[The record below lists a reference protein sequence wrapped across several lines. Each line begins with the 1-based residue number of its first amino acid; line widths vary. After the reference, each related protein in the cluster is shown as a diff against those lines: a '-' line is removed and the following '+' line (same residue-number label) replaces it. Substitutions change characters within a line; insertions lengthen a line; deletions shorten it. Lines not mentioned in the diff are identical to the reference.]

1 MIISV
6 EELKQFINTDKA
18 DSVLELK
25 LQALEQQIRKHTNN
39 RFHLKPY
46 VRIKADVV
54 AGIFVTDDVLP
65 FRVGDTIQVSIGDN
79 ATDCGIY
86 TITEIDG
93 QTFTVKE
100 DIPDMAQVTVNK
112 VFYGTDVK
120 MGVIKIMEWDLK
132 NGHKVGVQSETL
144 SRHSVTYFN
153 MDGDNSLMGY
163 PKSLLGFLK
172 PYMKARF

>member
-6 EELKQFINTDKA
+6 EELKQFITTDKA
-18 DSVLELK
+18 DQVLEMK
-25 LQALEQQIRKHTNN
+25 LQALEQLIRKYTNN
-39 RFHLKPY
+39 RFHQKPY

-65 FRVGDTIQVSIGDN
+65 FKVGDTVQVSQGAD

-86 TITEIDG
+86 TVAEIDG

-100 DIPDMAQVTVNK
+100 DVPDMAQVTVNK
-112 VFYGTDVK
+112 VSYGIDVK
-120 MGVIKIMEWDLK
+120 MGVINLMEWDLNNRK
-132 NGHKVGVQSETL
+132 KFGIQSESI

>member
-6 EELKQFINTDKA
+6 EKLKQYITTDKA
-18 DSVLELK
+18 DLVLEVR
-25 LQALEQQIRKHTNN
+25 LQALEQMIRKYTNN
-39 RFHLKPY
+39 RFHQKPY
-46 VRIKADVV
+46 VRIKANVI
-54 AGIFVTDDVLP
+54 AGNFVTDDVIP
-65 FRVGDTIQVSIGDN
+65 FKVDDTIQVSIGED

-86 TITEIDG
+86 TIAKIDG

-112 VFYGTDVK
+112 VSYGDDVK
-120 MGVIKIMEWDLK
+120 MGVINLMEWDL
-132 NGHKVGVQSETL
+132 NTRHKVGVQSETI

-172 PYMKARF
+172 PYMKVRF

>member
-6 EELKQFINTDKA
+6 EELKQFITTDKA
-18 DSVLELK
+18 DSVLEMK
-25 LQALEQQIRKHTNN
+25 LQALEQSIRRYTNN
-39 RFHLKPY
+39 RFHQKPY
-46 VRIKADVV
+46 MRIKADVI
-54 AGIFVTDDVLP
+54 AGIFVTDDALL
-65 FRVGDTIQVSIGDN
+65 FKVGDTIQVSQGAD

-86 TITEIDG
+86 TIAEIDG

-100 DIPDMAQVTVNK
+100 DIADMAQVTVSK
-112 VFYGTDVK
+112 VQYGTDVK
-120 MGVIKIMEWDLK
+120 MGVINLMQWDL
-132 NGHKVGVQSETL
+132 NNRHKVGVQSETI

-153 MDGDNSLMGY
+153 LDSANSLMGY

>member
-6 EELKQFINTDKA
+6 EELKQFITTDKA
-18 DSVLELK
+18 DLVLEVR
-25 LQALEQQIRKHTNN
+25 LQALEQLIRKYTNN
-39 RFHLKPY
+39 RFHQKPY
-46 VRIKADVV
+46 VRIRANVI
-54 AGIFVTDDVLP
+54 AGNFVTDDAMP
-65 FRVGDTIQVSIGDN
+65 FKVGDTIQVSIGAD

-86 TITEIDG
+86 TIDKIDG

-100 DIPDMAQVTVNK
+100 DISDMAKVTVNK
-112 VFYGTDVK
+112 VAYDVDVK
-120 MGVIKIMEWDLK
+120 MGVVNLMEWDLNNRK
-132 NGHKVGVQSETL
+132 KFGIQSESI

>member
-6 EELKQFINTDKA
+6 EELKQFITTDKA
-18 DSVLELK
+18 DLVLEVR
-25 LQALEQQIRKHTNN
+25 LQALEQLIRKYTNN
-39 RFHLKPY
+39 RFHQKPL
-46 VRIKADVV
+46 VRIKANVI
-54 AGIFVTDDVLP
+54 AGNFVTDDVIP
-65 FRVGDTIQVSIGDN
+65 FKVDDTIQVSIGAD

-86 TITEIDG
+86 TIKNVDG
-93 QTFTVKE
+93 QTFTVNE
-100 DIPDMAQVTVNK
+100 DVPDMANATVTKVN
-112 VFYGTDVK
+112 YGNDVK
-120 MGVIKIMEWDLK
+120 MGVINLMEWDL
-132 NGHKVGVQSETL
+132 NNRHKVGVQSETI

>member
-6 EELKQFINTDKA
+6 EELKQFITTDKA
-18 DSVLELK
+18 DSVLEMK
-25 LQALEQQIRKHTNN
+25 LQALEQLIRKYTNN
-39 RFHLKPY
+39 RFHQKPY

-65 FRVGDTIQVSIGDN
+65 FKVGDTVQVSQGAD

-86 TITEIDG
+86 TVAEIDG

-100 DIPDMAQVTVNK
+100 DVPDMAQVTVNK
-112 VFYGTDVK
+112 VQYGIDVK
-120 MGVIKIMEWDLK
+120 MGVIKIMEWDLN
-132 NGHKVGVQSETL
+132 NGHKVGVQSESI

>member
-6 EELKQFINTDKA
+6 EDLKKFITTDKA

-25 LQALEQQIRKHTNN
+25 LQALEQSIRKYTNN
-39 RFHLKPY
+39 RFHQKPY
-46 VRIKADVV
+46 VRIRADVV
-54 AGIFVTDDVLP
+54 AGIFVTDDAMP
-65 FRVGDTIQVSIGDN
+65 FKVGDTIQVSQGAD

-86 TITEIDG
+86 TIKEIDG

-112 VFYGTDVK
+112 VAYGVDVV
-120 MGVIKIMEWDLK
+120 MGVINLMEWDLK
-132 NGHKVGVQSETL
+132 NRKKFGVQSETI

-153 MDGDNSLMGY
+153 MDGTNSLMGY
-163 PKSLLGFLK
+163 PKPLLGFLK

>member
-6 EELKQFINTDKA
+6 EDLKQFITTDKA
-18 DSVLELK
+18 DSVLEMK
-25 LQALEQQIRKHTNN
+25 LQALEQSIRKYTNN
-39 RFHLKPY
+39 RFHQKPY
-46 VRIKADVV
+46 VRIRADVI
-54 AGIFVTDDVLP
+54 AGIFVTDDAMP
-65 FRVGDTIQVSIGDN
+65 FKVGDTIQVSQGTN
-79 ATDCGIY
+79 ATDCGVY
-86 TITEIDG
+86 TIKEIDG

-112 VFYGTDVK
+112 VSYGIDVK
-120 MGVIKIMEWDLK
+120 MGVINLMEWDLK
-132 NGHKVGVQSETL
+132 NRRKVGVQSETI

>member
-6 EELKQFINTDKA
+6 EELKQFITTDKA
-18 DSVLELK
+18 DLVLEVR
-25 LQALEQQIRKHTNN
+25 LQALEQLIRKHTNN
-39 RFHLKPY
+39 RFHQKPY
-46 VRIKADVV
+46 VRIKANVI
-54 AGIFVTDDVLP
+54 AGNFVTDDALL
-65 FRVGDTIQVSIGDN
+65 FNVGDTIQVSIGAD

-86 TITEIDG
+86 TIDKIDG

-100 DIPDMAQVTVNK
+100 DVPDMANATVTK
-112 VFYGTDVK
+112 VAYGNDVK
-120 MGVIKIMEWDLK
+120 MGVINLMEWDL
-132 NGHKVGVQSETL
+132 NNRHKVGVQSETI

>member
-6 EELKQFINTDKA
+6 EELKQFITTDKA
-18 DSVLELK
+18 DSVLEVK
-25 LQALEQQIRKHTNN
+25 LQALEQLIRKHTNN
-39 RFHLKPY
+39 RFHQKPY
-46 VRIKADVV
+46 VRIKADVI
-54 AGIFVTDDVLP
+54 AGIFVTDDALL
-65 FRVGDTIQVSIGDN
+65 FKVGDTVQVSVGNN

-100 DIPDMAQVTVNK
+100 DIPDMAQVTVSK
-112 VFYGTDVK
+112 VSYGADVK
-120 MGVIKIMEWDLK
+120 MGVINLIEWDL
-132 NGHKVGVQSETL
+132 NNRHKVGVQSETL

>member
-18 DSVLELK
+18 DSVLEMK
-25 LQALEQQIRKHTNN
+25 LQALEQSIRKYTNN
-39 RFHLKPY
+39 RFHQKPY
-46 VRIKADVV
+46 SRIKADVI

-65 FRVGDTIQVSIGDN
+65 FRVGDTVQVSQGAD

-86 TITEIDG
+86 TIAEIDG

-100 DIPDMAQVTVNK
+100 DISDMAQVTVNK
-112 VFYGTDVK
+112 VSYGIDVK

>member
-6 EELKQFINTDKA
+6 EELKQFITTDKA
-18 DSVLELK
+18 DSVLEAK
-25 LQALEQQIRKHTNN
+25 LQALEQMIRKHTNN
-39 RFHLKPY
+39 RFHQKPY
-46 VRIKADVV
+46 MRIKADVI
-54 AGIFVTDDVLP
+54 AGIFVTDDALL
-65 FRVGDTIQVSIGDN
+65 FNVGDTVQVSQGAD

-86 TITEIDG
+86 TIAEIDG
-93 QTFTVKE
+93 QTFTIKE
-100 DIPDMAQVTVNK
+100 DIADMANVAVSK
-112 VFYGTDVK
+112 VSYGIDIK
-120 MGVIKIMEWDLK
+120 MGVINLMEWDLNNRQK
-132 NGHKVGVQSETL
+132 LGIQSESI

>member
-6 EELKQFINTDKA
+6 EELKQFITTDKA
-18 DSVLELK
+18 DSVLEVK
-25 LQALEQQIRKHTNN
+25 LQALEQMIRKHTNN
-39 RFHLKPY
+39 RFHQMPY
-46 VRIKADVV
+46 VRIKADVIM
-54 AGIFVTDDVLP
+54 GIFITDDVMP
-65 FRVGDTIQVSIGDN
+65 FKVGDTVQVSQGAD

-100 DIPDMAQVTVNK
+100 DVPDMAQVTVSK
-112 VFYGTDVK
+112 VAYGIDVK
-120 MGVIKIMEWDLK
+120 MGVINLMEWDL
-132 NGHKVGVQSETL
+132 NNRHKVGVQSETL

>member
-18 DSVLELK
+18 DSVLEMK
-25 LQALEQQIRKHTNN
+25 LQALEQLIRKHTNN
-39 RFHLKPY
+39 RFHQKPY
-46 VRIKADVV
+46 VRIKADVI
-54 AGIFVTDDVLP
+54 AGIFVTDDVMP
-65 FRVGDTIQVSIGDN
+65 FKAGDTIQVSIGDS

-86 TITEIDG
+86 TIAEIDG

-100 DIPDMAQVTVNK
+100 DISDMAKVTVNK
-112 VFYGTDVK
+112 VQYGIDVK

-132 NGHKVGVQSETL
+132 NGHKIGVQSETL

-153 MDGDNSLMGY
+153 MDGNNSLMGY